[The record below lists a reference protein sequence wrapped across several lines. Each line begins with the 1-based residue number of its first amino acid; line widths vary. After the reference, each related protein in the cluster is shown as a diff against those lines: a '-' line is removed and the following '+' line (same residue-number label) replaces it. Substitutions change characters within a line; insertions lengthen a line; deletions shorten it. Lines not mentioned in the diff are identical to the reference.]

1 MTLSLTFEPCL
12 ESAGHI
18 NSRSFIYLSFCVSF
32 LNCKTINL
40 LDLIG
45 CCFEI
50 TDNPRVR
57 GFILAAN
64 LLHRNMPACQAV
76 NDRARFSRLL
86 CEDFQLCRCF
96 VSSLSC
102 TSPFIFYPFVY
113 SDVPYTKF
121 NLLQRKIY
129 DSNIFFL
136 HICSVNKCVFYFR
149 K

>member
-18 NSRSFIYLSFCVSF
+18 NSRSFIYLSFCVPF

-102 TSPFIFYPFVY
+102 TSPLFSILSCILMYHIL
-113 SDVPYTKF
+113 S
-121 NLLQRKIY
+121 LIY
-129 DSNIFFL
+129 CKGKYMIL
-136 HICSVNKCVFYFR
+136 IYFSCIIVV
-149 K
+149 